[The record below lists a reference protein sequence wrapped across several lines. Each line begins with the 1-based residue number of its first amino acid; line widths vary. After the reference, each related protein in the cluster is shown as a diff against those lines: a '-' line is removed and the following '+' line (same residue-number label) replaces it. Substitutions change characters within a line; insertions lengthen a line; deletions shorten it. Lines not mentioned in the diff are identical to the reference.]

1 MREIF
6 IATLY
11 IGPFILVPLALIY
24 FSEDYN
30 NLVIYQFCNGD
41 FQNCYFENEN
51 QRTDSKIVYYLAIVN
66 IILFGIT
73 FSTSK
78 LKANQIEEKII
89 KISLVSILYIIS
101 IASCFVTYFYFL
113 NLTAITL

>member
-11 IGPFILVPLALIY
+11 IGPVILLPLALIY

-41 FQNCYFENEN
+41 FQNCYFQNES
-51 QRTDSKIVYYLAIVN
+51 QGTDSKIVYYLGIVN

-73 FSTSK
+73 FSTNK
-78 LKANQIEEKII
+78 LKTSKVEEK
-89 KISLVSILYIIS
+89 
-101 IASCFVTYFYFL
+101 
-113 NLTAITL
+113 